1 MRRSMCR
8 DRRNPVSRQRQM
20 LSTDRAEWRLLQRG
34 NLRYYRP
41 MMPLPQ
47 RILLWAR
54 GLVNSDPQVA
64 EHAAL
69 GNVRRLRWLLPLF
82 LALVLLLLLV
92 FALKPVGDS
101 AGHQAWRKAVMD
113 VYGVTIA
120 WVVVMGLVV
129 WRISARTTLD
139 TGVRVL
145 QFLAPA
151 GFLVFTAVLAI
162 LDQWVTPNISPYVL
176 GCVSVSLLFLLPPV
190 TVASVLLASYLLF
203 FVGLGFTQPDP
214 VLLLTNRANGFG
226 AALLALV
233 MSLSMWTRNT
243 QYNLL
248 QRELTARNATL
259 EKQQDELIWLATRD
273 AMTGLFNRGEF
284 MRLAESELLRTRR
297 HGGNTSII
305 VVDLDY
311 FKAINDRHGHP
322 AGDKV
327 LVHVAKSLQDGV
339 RNTDLV
345 ARIGGEE
352 FVVLLPQT
360 DIDAAVALAQ
370 KLRRQLR
377 ESPASIGSELQ
388 VSATASFGVACM
400 PGGHT
405 GTVAA
410 LYAAADNALYDAKRA
425 GRDRVARTEP
435 DATLTTSDF
444 QRMRRS

>member
-1 MRRSMCR
+1 MRS
-8 DRRNPVSRQRQM
+8 V
-20 LSTDRAEWRLLQRG
+20 A
-34 NLRYYRP
+34 
-41 MMPLPQ
+41 Q
-47 RILLWAR
+47 RILLWAS
-54 GLVNSDPQVA
+54 GLVISDPDVT
-64 EHAAL
+64 ENAAL

-92 FALKPVGDS
+92 FKLKPVGDS
-101 AGHQAWRKAVMD
+101 AGHMAWREAVMD
-113 VYGVTIA
+113 VYGVTLA
-120 WVVVMGLVV
+120 WLVVMGLVV
-129 WRISARTTLD
+129 WRISARTRLD
-139 TGVRVL
+139 TGVQLL
-145 QFLAPA
+145 QFVAPV

-176 GCVSVSLLFLLPPV
+176 GCISISLLFLLPPA
-190 TVASVLLASYLLF
+190 TATGALLVSYLLF

-214 VLLLTNRANGFG
+214 ALLLTNRANGFG

-233 MSLSMWTRNT
+233 ISLTMWTRNT
-243 QYNLL
+243 QYKLL

-273 AMTGLFNRGEF
+273 AMTGLTNRGEF

-297 HGGNTSII
+297 HGGSTCII

-311 FKAINDRHGHP
+311 FKAINDRYGHP

-327 LVHVAKSLQDGV
+327 LIHVANGLRDGV

-360 DIDAAVALAQ
+360 DIDAAVGLAQ
-370 KLRRQLR
+370 KLRHQLR
-377 ESPASIGSELQ
+377 ESPAPISSELQ

-400 PGGHT
+400 PGGHN
-405 GTVAA
+405 GSVAA
-410 LYAAADNALYDAKRA
+410 LYAAADNALYDAKRE

-435 DATLTTSDF
+435 DGTLTPSDF

>member
-1 MRRSMCR
+1 MMS
-8 DRRNPVSRQRQM
+8 
-20 LSTDRAEWRLLQRG
+20 LS
-34 NLRYYRP
+34 
-41 MMPLPQ
+41 Q

-54 GLVNSDPQVA
+54 GLVISDPQLA
-64 EHAAL
+64 EQAAL
-69 GNVRRLRWLLPLF
+69 GNVRRMRWLLPLF

-92 FALKPVGDS
+92 FTLKPVGDS
-101 AGHQAWRKAVMD
+101 AGQQAWRMAVMD

-120 WVVVMGLVV
+120 WLIVMGFVV
-129 WRISARTTLD
+129 WRISARTRLD

-145 QFLAPA
+145 QFVAPA

-176 GCVSVSLLFLLPPV
+176 GCISVSLLFMLPPA
-190 TVASVLLASYLLF
+190 TALGVLLGSYLLF

-214 VLLLTNRANGFG
+214 AMLLTNRANGFG

-233 MSLSMWTRNT
+233 ISLSMWSRNT

-248 QRELTARNATL
+248 QRELTTRNATL
-259 EKQQDELIWLATRD
+259 EKQQDELVWLATRD
-273 AMTGLFNRGEF
+273 ALTSLFNRGEF
-284 MRLAESELLRTRR
+284 MRLAEKELLRTRR

-305 VVDLDY
+305 VVDLDN

-327 LVHVAKSLQDGV
+327 LVHVANGLRDGV

-352 FVVLLPQT
+352 FVVLLPHT

-370 KLRRQLR
+370 KLRRQLHDL
-377 ESPASIGSELQ
+377 PAPISSDQQ
-388 VSATASFGVACM
+388 VPATASFGVACM
-400 PGGHT
+400 PGGHN
-405 GTVAA
+405 GSVAA

-425 GRDRVARTEP
+425 GRNRVARTEP
-435 DATLTTSDF
+435 DATLTSSDF
-444 QRMRRS
+444 QRMRRG

>member
-1 MRRSMCR
+1 MT
-8 DRRNPVSRQRQM
+8 Q
-20 LSTDRAEWRLLQRG
+20 
-34 NLRYYRP
+34 
-41 MMPLPQ
+41 LPQ
-47 RILLWAR
+47 RIGLWAR
-54 GLVNSDPQVA
+54 GLVISDAQVTEDA
-64 EHAAL
+64 VL

-82 LALVLLLLLV
+82 LVLVLLLLLV
-92 FALKPVGDS
+92 FALRPVGDS
-101 AGHQAWRKAVMD
+101 AQHMDWRQAIMR

-120 WVVVMGLVV
+120 WLVVMGLVV
-129 WRISARTTLD
+129 WRISSRTRLD
-139 TGVRVL
+139 NAVRVL
-145 QFLAPA
+145 QFVAPA
-151 GFLVFTAVLAI
+151 GFLVFTAVLTV

-176 GCVSVSLLFLLPPV
+176 GCISISLLFLLPPP
-190 TVASVLLASYLLF
+190 VALSVLAASYLLF
-203 FVGLGFTQPDP
+203 FVGLGVTQPDP
-214 VLLLTNRANGFG
+214 ALLLTNRANGFG

-233 MSLSMWTRNT
+233 ISLSMWSRNT

-259 EKQQDELIWLATRD
+259 EQQQAELVWLATRD

-284 MRLAESELLRTRR
+284 MRLAESELMRTRR

-305 VVDLDY
+305 VVDLDH

-327 LVHVAKSLQDGV
+327 LIHVANGLREGIRS
-339 RNTDLV
+339 TDLV

-370 KLRRQLR
+370 KLRRHLR
-377 ESPASIGSELQ
+377 DSPAPISGDQQ

-400 PGGHT
+400 PGKHDGS
-405 GTVAA
+405 VAA

-435 DATLTTSDF
+435 DATLTPSDF

>member
-1 MRRSMCR
+1 
-8 DRRNPVSRQRQM
+8 
-20 LSTDRAEWRLLQRG
+20 
-34 NLRYYRP
+34 
-41 MMPLPQ
+41 MMSLPQ
-47 RILLWAR
+47 RIQLWAR
-54 GLVNSDPQVA
+54 SLVISDPEVA
-64 EHAAL
+64 ENAAL

-82 LALVLLLLLV
+82 TALVLLLLLV
-92 FALKPVGDS
+92 FTLKPTGDS
-101 AGHQAWRKAVMD
+101 AAHLAWRNAVSN
-113 VYGVTIA
+113 VYGVTI
-120 WVVVMGLVV
+120 VYLILMGLAV
-129 WRISARTTLD
+129 WRISARTRLD

-145 QFLAPA
+145 QFVAPA

-176 GCVSVSLLFLLPPV
+176 GCLSVSLLFLLPPA
-190 TVASVLLASYLLF
+190 TAASTLLASYLLF

-214 VLLLTNRANGFG
+214 ALLLTNRANGFG

-233 MSLSMWTRNT
+233 LSLSMWTRNT

-248 QRELTARNATL
+248 QRELTVRNATL

-322 AGDKV
+322 AGDTV
-327 LVHVAKSLQDGV
+327 LIHVANGLREGV

-360 DIDAAVALAQ
+360 DIDAAATLAQ

-377 ESPASIGSELQ
+377 ESKAQISSDLQ
-388 VSATASFGVACM
+388 LSATASFGVACM

-435 DATLTTSDF
+435 DATLTPSDF